1 MMTEGYSEPLTE
13 KFLED
18 NPFLVLDTK
27 FFSAEFKH
35 KLVGSMEKVDEE
47 CNGLLI
53 KSDNY
58 QGLSAIQKSI
68 DLQSK
73 LYISILHIIQVQM
86 DLYIKICICIH
97 HGFL

>member
-47 CNGLLI
+47 CNVFILI
-53 KSDNY
+53 R
-58 QGLSAIQKSI
+58 LI
-68 DLQSK
+68 
-73 LYISILHIIQVQM
+73 ILMVTI
-86 DLYIKICICIH
+86 LCIRIV
-97 HGFL
+97 

>member
-1 MMTEGYSEPLTE
+1 MMTDGYSEPLTE

-58 QGLSAIQKSI
+58 QALNLLAKNIERV
-68 DLQSK
+68 LMVF
-73 LYISILHIIQVQM
+73 ILTLLIILALM
-86 DLYIKICICIH
+86 AFCIKMATLIA
-97 HGFL
+97 HGCL